1 MTPAATTTSMPIT
14 SQTQTASEPPGGGT
28 GGAGRS
34 VSNGGTGPLFP
45 GWMREPVGR
54 L

>member
-1 MTPAATTTSMPIT
+1 M
-14 SQTQTASEPPGGGT
+14 TQTASEPAGGGT

-34 VSNGGTGPLFP
+34 VSNGGTGPTVP
-45 GWMREPVGR
+45 GADEEAVVR